1 MDNWT
6 KPFPLVKLYEEFNI
20 DPRLLIKA
28 WVDGDI
34 CLYIKLDGEPCR
46 ISRSVTSINS
56 AEGKRSFEETIDN
69 GEDSYQNNGLPEF
82 RIRQFYPNKVKS
94 HYPKVLMMHLTA
106 KKISMLDDLIE
117 SENTYHQIGGCISYN
132 GVAHGYWLIKPIDGC
147 FHDKEYTLPDMIH
160 ILSLGA
166 SRTKSI
172 TIYDYTMSDYL
183 MTSQDTLIDNPELF
197 VKHEDIEKI
206 IKVNNIKGR
215 IKPSLDKIDS
225 SGSDKYEEKIKSK
238 KIYPMQ
244 NHRVALYIII
254 HEWWGRN
261 DGDKK
266 RMPYKLAEHL
276 SDDYSRNT
284 DIETVRKWIKRQE
297 KIGYKQKL
305 KFEQLEVLFILIK
318 EINEGKVVRNTACSM
333 AKMLT
338 RLAQEERY
346 NFNIYF
352 SQSEVKMWLDIY
364 NNKGN
369 KKK

>member
-69 GEDSYQNNGLPEF
+69 GEDSYQNNRLPEF
-82 RIRQFYPNKVKS
+82 RIRQFYTNKVKS
-94 HYPKVLMMHLTA
+94 HYPKILMKHLAA
-106 KKISMLDDLIE
+106 KNVNMSNILIE
-117 SENTYHQIGGCISYN
+117 LENTYRKVGNRINYN

-147 FHDKEYTLPDMIH
+147 FHEKEYTLPDMIH

-206 IKVNNIKGR
+206 MEVENVKGR
-215 IKPSLDKIDS
+215 IKPSLNKIDLS
-225 SGSDKYEEKIKSK
+225 CSDKHEGEIKPEKCYPILKHRIALCIIIREWWAREDKDDK
-238 KIYPMQ
+238 KIAH
-244 NHRVALYIII
+244 NAALHLRNFHKYSTEDGTVMGWITRPEETI
-254 HEWWGRN
+254 HKPRICPIQIEALSIFLKMVCK
-261 DGDKK
+261 DKNVK
-266 RMPYKLAEHL
+266 NSTSA
-276 SDDYSRNT
+276 
-284 DIETVRKWIKRQE
+284 I
-297 KIGYKQKL
+297 
-305 KFEQLEVLFILIK
+305 
-318 EINEGKVVRNTACSM
+318 

-338 RLAQEERY
+338 ELAHKDEY
-346 NFNIYF
+346 KFDISF
-352 SQSEVKMWLDIY
+352 SKEEVKAWLL
-364 NNKGN
+364 N
-369 KKK
+369 KKQSN